1 MGNIISCM
9 YDSCDSLYEN
19 YYPKQKY
26 GLKLINFSLAV
37 GYLYNKLKDG
47 YNRDTF
53 QLL

>member
-9 YDSCDSLYEN
+9 YDSFGSLYEN

-26 GLKLINFSLAV
+26 VLKLINLLLDIYF
-37 GYLYNKLKDG
+37 YNKLKDG
-47 YNRDTF
+47 FNRDTF